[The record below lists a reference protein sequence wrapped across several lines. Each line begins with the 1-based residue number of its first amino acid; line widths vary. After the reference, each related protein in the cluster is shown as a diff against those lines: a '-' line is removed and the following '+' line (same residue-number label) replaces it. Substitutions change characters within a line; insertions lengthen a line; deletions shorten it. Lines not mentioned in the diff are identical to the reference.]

1 MHATGV
7 MTANVITVTPET
19 CVRGIAELLGKQ
31 ASVESPLCRPR
42 HRAERSDEAISVFPS
57 MEIASPRW
65 Q

>member
-7 MTANVITVTPET
+7 MTANVITVTPDT
-19 CVRGIAELLGKQ
+19 SVRGLAELLGKP
-31 ASVESPLCRPR
+31 ASGESLSCRLR
-42 HRAERSDEAISVFPS
+42 HRAERSNETIAVVPL